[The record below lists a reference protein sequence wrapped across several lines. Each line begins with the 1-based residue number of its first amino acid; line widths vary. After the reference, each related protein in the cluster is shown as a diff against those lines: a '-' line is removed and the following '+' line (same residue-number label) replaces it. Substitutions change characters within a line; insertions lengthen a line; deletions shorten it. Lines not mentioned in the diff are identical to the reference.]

1 MQFNSVHQ
9 KTLDSKALFANGN
22 NTNDTDGVI
31 LIVMLIV
38 LGV

>member
-1 MQFNSVHQ
+1 MVIPLYMQFS
-9 KTLDSKALFANGN
+9 TPKAPFANGN